1 MGKITD
7 PYTKRIITIV
17 YVVGLL
23 YVIISG
29 IVSFNYDR
37 ERYSGLVLVTKDMKV
52 DTTEI
57 NSLGD
62 RGTIFLKDK
71 LGVLSFSPVI
81 YEPKGFEGWYSIN
94 AKLASGKPYI
104 NTLDE
109 LRLPYLLFKEANSD
123 TIFVFSKGYT
133 LKFLLMETP
142 EEHTRYL
149 DSLYKTMD

>member
-37 ERYSGLVLVTKDMKV
+37 ERKSNLIHVTYDMKV
-52 DTTEI
+52 DTLEVDSG
-57 NSLGD
+57 ND
-62 RGTIFLKDK
+62 RGGIFLKDK
-71 LGVLSFSPVI
+71 LVILSYCPVI
-81 YEPKGFEGWYSIN
+81 DEPEGFDGWYSIN

-104 NTLDE
+104 KGLSD
-109 LRLPYLLFKEANSD
+109 LKVPYLLYKNAYSD

>member
-17 YVVGLL
+17 YIVGGSFTLIMFFSG
-23 YVIISG
+23 VINENERKSNLI
-29 IVSFNYDR
+29 IVTH
-37 ERYSGLVLVTKDMKV
+37 EMKV
-52 DTTEI
+52 DTLEVDSG
-57 NSLGD
+57 ND
-62 RGTIFLKDK
+62 RGGIFLKDK
-71 LGVLSFSPVI
+71 LVILSYCPVI
-81 YEPKGFEGWYSIN
+81 DEPEGFDGWYSIN

-109 LRLPYLLFKEANSD
+109 LRLPYLLFKEASSD

>member
-23 YVIISG
+23 FVIVSG

-57 NSLGD
+57 NSSGD

-71 LGVLSFSPVI
+71 LGLLSYCPI
-81 YEPKGFEGWYSIN
+81 IDEPEGFDGWYSIN
-94 AKLASGKPYI
+94 AKLASGKPYVK
-104 NTLDE
+104 
-109 LRLPYLLFKEANSD
+109 RLNSLKVPYLLYKNAYSD
-123 TIFVFSKGYT
+123 TILVFSKGYT
-133 LKFLLMETP
+133 LKFLLMETG
-142 EEHTRYL
+142 EEFSRYL